1 MSSIPQD
8 ILQDLIT
15 DLDIDSADFDEISL
29 FVESFGDDNLTELF
43 NTVVKTQKESE

>member
-1 MSSIPQD
+1 MSIPQD

-15 DLDIDSADFDEISL
+15 DLDIDSADLDEISL

-43 NTVVKTQKESE
+43 NQVVKTQKESE